1 MLVSCF
7 LRRFLGTIGL
17 PLLKPWYVALHA
29 FIIPTYHFM
38 KIGDSPGEL
47 SGCWND
53 VLNMKRYIKRVHGFK
68 DENIVVLLDDGK
80 HTEPTYENIIN
91 AYKRVISQ
99 SEDGD
104 AIFLHYSGKFPSFP
118 TGRKSLVPPFEMKL
132 IQNIVRIIGH
142 GTKLRDDE
150 SDEHDGYDEALC
162 PRDFQSAGMIR
173 DDELYEILV
182 KGLPQG
188 AHLVSLMDCCHS
200 GTVNNIEGGRY
211 CTENKSNLN
220 PCYSNLSLGSIMDLP
235 YVFKGDGSQF
245 EMELNPQMNLD
256 AFIQQISGKLEEVL
270 RAKFGL

>member
-1 MLVSCF
+1 MPSSCITLVS
-7 LRRFLGTIGL
+7 
-17 PLLKPWYVALHA
+17 
-29 FIIPTYHFM
+29 
-38 KIGDSPGEL
+38 
-47 SGCWND
+47 
-53 VLNMKRYIKRVHGFK
+53 
-68 DENIVVLLDDGK
+68 
-80 HTEPTYENIIN
+80 
-91 AYKRVISQ
+91 
-99 SEDGD
+99 
-104 AIFLHYSGKFPSFP
+104 FPA
-118 TGRKSLVPPFEMKL
+118 PPFVGTSRRLPSLTLYLLVL
-132 IQNIVRIIGH
+132 ITGH

-200 GTVNNIEGGRY
+200 GTLNYAEGGRY
-211 CTENKSNLN
+211 CTRNKSNLN
-220 PCYSNLSLGSIMDLP
+220 PCYSNFSLGSIMDLP
-235 YVFKGDGSQF
+235 YVFKGDGSQL